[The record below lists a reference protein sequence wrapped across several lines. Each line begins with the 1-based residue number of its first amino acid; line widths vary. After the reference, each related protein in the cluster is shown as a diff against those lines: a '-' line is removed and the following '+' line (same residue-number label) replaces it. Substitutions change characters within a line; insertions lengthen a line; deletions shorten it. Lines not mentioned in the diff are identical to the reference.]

1 MIMTT
6 MEEDI
11 CLLLDS
17 YWYKHHILTSNPP
30 TVSDTLHDQNE
41 CMMKNAGDDAI
52 IALTTITDYQ
62 SDVEM
67 KGLLRFWAHSVAS
80 TVS

>member
-1 MIMTT
+1 
-6 MEEDI
+6 MEEHI
-11 CLLLDS
+11 CVLIDS

-30 TVSDTLHDQNE
+30 TLTISTR
-41 CMMKNAGDDAI
+41 KKPRDDELI
-52 IALTTITDYQ
+52 GLTIMDCQ